1 MKRKPLIVSIEPT
14 DRPKRHPQ
22 FPRVMWADYD
32 ATAAKSDCVV
42 IYPNKSEQRGNR
54 PDLKPVRVLVVA
66 LDDDG
71 QAPIASA
78 IDVLNRCAEQGHKLG
93 DNPARPFNA
102 KQARELIRR

>member
-22 FPRVMWADYD
+22 FPRVMWADVD
-32 ATAAKSDCVV
+32 PTSKSDPVV
-42 IYPNKSEQRGNR
+42 IYQTKSEQRGTR